1 MFSFI
6 VDDMCKDRSIA
17 ACRKDDKVFSINDKE
32 RPKLYYSEDDKP
44 TCGVTRTPTSVS
56 NTAPESV
63 SPSILPQPLQ

>member
-6 VDDMCKDRSIA
+6 VDDMCKERSIA
-17 ACRKDDKVFSINDKE
+17 ACNMVFSVKDKE